1 MSNAES
7 LNFLF
12 NQSEPNSQCKTNLIL
27 MDKIEETM
35 VTSSSIFQDAER
47 QAQNA
52 TLKAAT
58 SNSMNELK
66 VYLSLL

>member
-1 MSNAES
+1 
-7 LNFLF
+7 
-12 NQSEPNSQCKTNLIL
+12 
-27 MDKIEETM
+27 MDKIEETI
-35 VTSSSIFQDAER
+35 VTFSSIFQDAER